1 MIAPRNPN
9 DRVTVVPEVLLTIAR
24 LSTLRVEGVARMSMI
39 PGGVDRLWRRT
50 PTAEG
55 VQILVDGH
63 TVTVDLF
70 IVTRADANMYE
81 VSHAVQNEVARALRQ
96 RREARIFGQGQPAS
110 IRRHVHLCSGLRA
123 PETTLS
129 AIAQ

>member
-24 LSTLRVEGVARMSMI
+24 LSTLRVEGVALMSMI

-96 RREARIFGQGQPAS
+96 IVGMEVRAVNVHIDDVVFAPPA
-110 IRRHVHLCSGLRA
+110 
-123 PETTLS
+123 EE
-129 AIAQ
+129 Q